1 MSKSIGE
8 DWSGINQNTKE
19 ITVFNVI
26 NILNRNFTIYGCERN
41 PLFLARDIAEVIDY
55 TKDSRGRYNVNMMLK
70 TVPDEEK
77 LVSTL
82 LVPGINGGPSQRR
95 KVWLVTENGLYT
107 VLMQS
112 RKPLAIQFQEEVKKI
127 LWTLRRTGI
136 YANPD
141 TIGFYLEEPDELYT
155 LIDEFKLIEEERD
168 CYKRQVLDMQGKVE
182 YYDRVMTS
190 SERTYTMQDLCDQLG
205 LTLSYKEM
213 YKFLCDNK
221 YMYRSPD
228 KKKLYFYHEHDKARY
243 TVTVQYT
250 KENPKTGKTMVINK
264 RRWTEA
270 GKHWI
275 WSIALA
281 NKLIKP

>member
-1 MSKSIGE
+1 MSKSIDE
-8 DWSGINQNTKE
+8 DWSELSQNTKE
-19 ITVFNVI
+19 IPVFNVI

-41 PLFLARDIAEVIDY
+41 PLFLARDVAEVIDY
-55 TKDSRGRYNVNMMLK
+55 AKTGKGAYDISKMLK

-77 LVSTL
+77 LIRTMFVS
-82 LVPGINGGPSQRR
+82 GQRR
-95 KVWLVTENGLYT
+95 RTWFVTENGLYT

-136 YANPD
+136 YAHPD
-141 TIGFYLEEPDELYT
+141 TISFYLNEPDELST
-155 LIDEFKLIEEERD
+155 LIDDFKHIEEERD
-168 CYKRQVLDMQGKVE
+168 CYKRQVLDMQGKVD
-182 YYDRVMTS
+182 YYDTVMTC
-190 SERTYTMQDLCDQLG
+190 SERTYTMKDLCEQLG
-205 LTLSYKEM
+205 LTLSYREM
-213 YKFLCDNK
+213 YEFLCQQG

-228 KKKLYFYHEHDKARY
+228 RKKTYFRYEHDKARY
-243 TVTVQYT
+243 TVTIQIT
-250 KENPKTGKTMVINK
+250 KQNPKTGKTMVINK

-275 WSIALA
+275 WAVALA